1 MHKILSTA
9 EATAGQMAAYLLSVN
24 PSPQLPLPAEEF
36 CKLFLNMAAAEGVRG
51 DALFAQSCKETGNF
65 RFRGT
70 VKAGQ
75 NNYAGLGTVDRDTP
89 GAAFPDAATGILAQ
103 AQHAKVYAT
112 KEPLNCPC
120 ADPRYNLLAKYG
132 KAGTAQ
138 HWEELGGKWAVPG
151 YDAKQYVSLADADA
165 AKDSY
170 GYQIIKILEKILTMP
185 KEEREGD
192 IMGKTVIIAIDAGH
206 GMQTAGKRCLRSID
220 PLETREWYLNDRIA
234 DMLEARLAS
243 YNCRVLRVGD
253 TTGAKDVP
261 LAARV
266 KTANTAK
273 ADVYISIHHNAGLNG
288 RSGGGTVVYYCS
300 TKPQRAKQA
309 QALYN
314 AVTARTGL
322 TGNRS
327 SKVIKKDYYVI
338 KKTEAPA
345 FLIENGF
352 MDSPTD
358 VPVILSIT
366 HAEKTAQGI
375 LEFLISEFGLILKV
389 ETESAENGT
398 AESQTGTSNA
408 AVHAAAYYPAYTGKK
423 TTLTAAMMSLEIN
436 SAYSNRKQIA
446 KANGIT
452 GYLGTVAQNTQMYNL
467 LVSGLLKKI

>member
-1 MHKILSTA
+1 MNYNIDTARKIYNYLIHAGMTGAGAAGIMANIYAESGFRANNLQNSYEKKLGMTDEEYTAAVDSDTYENFVHDGAGYGMCQWTFWSRKLGLLAYARSHNKSIGDMDMQLDYMLQEIRSKKSLYNNMLCSCENPAACA
-9 EATAGQMAAYLLSVN
+9 EAVMLQYER
-24 PSPQLPLPAEEF
+24 PA
-36 CKLFLNMAAAEGVRG
+36 
-51 DALFAQSCKETGNF
+51 DQSSKNVERRREYAKELHITF
-65 RFRGT
+65 FDMSEI
-70 VKAGQ
+70 K
-75 NNYAGLGTVDRDTP
+75 
-89 GAAFPDAATGILAQ
+89 
-103 AQHAKVYAT
+103 
-112 KEPLNCPC
+112 KE
-120 ADPRYNLLAKYG
+120 DK
-132 KAGTAQ
+132 T
-138 HWEELGGKWAVPG
+138 
-151 YDAKQYVSLADADA
+151 
-165 AKDSY
+165 
-170 GYQIIKILEKILTMP
+170 
-185 KEEREGD
+185 
-192 IMGKTVIIAIDAGH
+192 MGKTVIIAIDAGH
-206 GMQTAGKRCLRSID
+206 GMKTAGKRCLKSID
-220 PLETREWYLNDRIA
+220 PQETREWYLNDRIA
-234 DMLEARLAS
+234 DMLEERLAS
-243 YNCRVLRVGD
+243 YDCRVLRVGD

-408 AVHAAAYYPAYTGKK
+408 AVHAASYYPAYTGKK